1 MRGKIHILISRLLQ
15 ACLVASLLAG
25 CTKVVPDDSFEQK
38 SRIGFNTAM
47 TKAAV
52 GYPTDSKFISTAYSI
67 ASTGSWNDAAS
78 RPNKP
83 IIDEE
88 EVSYIEAE
96 RYWSTSKPHYWDANF
111 KYTFFSYSP
120 SSLKGK
126 VDVSTDGVKI
136 SNWDVEADDTK
147 DIEILVA
154 DIAKDKTKN
163 ESFSGYSGVPTN
175 FRQKLSKL
183 SFNMGISRDAEAGT
197 KVTLLGIK
205 IGYICTRGN
214 YSKGGYTDDVW
225 TVVEDSRKTG
235 TSGTSV
241 FNVFSGSQALSTE
254 TYFNPDS
261 KLIIPQSLLQSG
273 TYHPT
278 LIVEY
283 QIQVGEGKVE
293 TKTAECYFDINLR
306 QESWEKGME
315 YTYTIH
321 IGVGQYPIEFAG
333 TVADWSAVD
342 NGKVNIG
349 EVNFGE

>member
-1 MRGKIHILISRLLQ
+1 MRRNIHIILSRLLQ
-15 ACLVASLLAG
+15 TCLIASLLAG

-47 TKAAV
+47 TKAAGV
-52 GYPTDSKFISTAYSI
+52 YPTTSKFISTAYSI

-88 EVSYIEAE
+88 EVSYIEEE
-96 RYWSTSKPHYWDANF
+96 RYWSTSKPHYWDANR

-126 VDVSTDGVKI
+126 VGVSKDGVAI
-136 SNWDVEADDTK
+136 SNWDVETDAR
-147 DIEILVA
+147 EILVA

-183 SFNMGISRDAEAGT
+183 SFKMRISEYAANDT
-197 KVTLLGIK
+197 KVTLREIK
-205 IGYICTRGN
+205 VSHICTRGN
-214 YSKGGYTDDVW
+214 YSKGGYADDVW
-225 TVVEDSRKTG
+225 TVVEGSRKTG

-241 FNVFSGSQALSTE
+241 FTVFSGSQALSTE

-273 TYHPT
+273 SYHPK
-278 LIVEY
+278 LIVKY
-283 QIQVGEGKVE
+283 NIQVGNGDVE

-306 QESWEKGME
+306 QESWVMGME

-321 IGVGQYPIEFAG
+321 IGVGQYPIEFDG
-333 TVADWSAVD
+333 SVD
-342 NGKVNIG
+342 AWNVVNNGEVNIG
-349 EVNFGE
+349 

>member
-15 ACLVASLLAG
+15 TCLIASLLAG

-52 GYPTDSKFISTAYSI
+52 GYPTTSKFISTAYTI
-67 ASTGSWNDAAS
+67 ASTGSWDNAS
-78 RPNKP
+78 DRAGATTPLIN
-83 IIDEE
+83 EE
-88 EVSYIEAE
+88 EVSYNNTEK
-96 RYWSTSKPHYWDANF
+96 YWSTSTPHYWDANF

-126 VDVSTDGVKI
+126 VGVSKDGVAI
-136 SNWDVEADDTK
+136 SNWDVEK
-147 DIEILVA
+147 DAREILVA

-183 SFNMGISRDAEAGT
+183 SFNMGISLDAEAGT

-205 IGYICTRGN
+205 IVGICTRGN
-214 YSKGGYTDDVW
+214 YSKGGYTDNAW
-225 TVVEDSRKTG
+225 TVVEASRKTG
-235 TSGTSV
+235 ATGTSV
-241 FNVFSGSQALSTE
+241 FNVFSGSKELSTE
-254 TYFNPDS
+254 TYFKPAS

-273 TYHPT
+273 SYHPT

-283 QIQVGEGKVE
+283 KIQVGEGAIE
-293 TKTAECYFDINLR
+293 TKTAECHFDINLR
-306 QESWEKGME
+306 QESWVMGME

-321 IGVGQYPIEFAG
+321 IGVGQYPIEFDG
-333 TVADWSAVD
+333 SVDDWNVVD
-342 NGKVNIG
+342 NGEVNIG
-349 EVNFGE
+349 

>member
-1 MRGKIHILISRLLQ
+1 MRKNIHIIFSRLFQ
-15 ACLVASLLAG
+15 ACLIAGLLVG

-52 GYPTDSKFISTAYSI
+52 GYPTTSKFISKAYYI
-67 ASTGSWNDAAS
+67 ASSGSWDNTSDRAAATVLI
-78 RPNKP
+78 N
-83 IIDEE
+83 EE
-88 EVSYIEAE
+88 EVSYNNTEK
-96 RYWSTSKPHYWDANF
+96 YWSTTETAHYWDANR

-126 VDVSTDGVKI
+126 VSVSTDGVAI
-136 SNWDVEADDTK
+136 SNWDVEADAT
-147 DIEILVA
+147 EILVA

-183 SFNMGISRDAEAGT
+183 SFKMRISEYAASDT
-197 KVTLLGIK
+197 KVTLREIK
-205 IGYICTRGN
+205 VSHICTRGN
-214 YSKGGYTDDVW
+214 YSKGGYADDVW
-225 TVVEDSRKTG
+225 TVVEGSRKTG

-241 FNVFSGSQALSTE
+241 FTVFSGSQALSTE
-254 TYFNPDS
+254 TYFKPAS

-273 TYHPT
+273 DYHPK
-278 LIVEY
+278 LIVKY
-283 QIQVGEGKVE
+283 DIQVGNGDVE

-306 QESWEKGME
+306 QESWVMGME

-321 IGVGQYPIEFAG
+321 IGVGQYPIEFDG
-333 TVADWSAVD
+333 TVDAWNVVN
-342 NGKVNIG
+342 NGEVNIG
-349 EVNFGE
+349 

>member
-1 MRGKIHILISRLLQ
+1 MRGKIHILISRLIQ
-15 ACLVASLLAG
+15 TCLVASLLVG
-25 CTKVVPDDSFEQK
+25 CTKVVPDNRIEQK

-52 GYPTDSKFISTAYSI
+52 GYPTTSKFISTAYTI
-67 ASTGSWNDAAS
+67 ASTGSWDDAAS

-88 EVSYIEAE
+88 EVSYIKEE
-96 RYWSTSKPHYWDANF
+96 RYWSTSKPHYWDANR

-120 SSLKGK
+120 SSLKDK

-147 DIEILVA
+147 DTEILVA

-183 SFNMGISRDAEAGT
+183 SFNMGISEYAANGT

-205 IGYICTRGN
+205 IVDICTRGD
-214 YSKGGYTDDVW
+214 YSKGGYADDTW
-225 TVVEDSRKTG
+225 TVVEGSRKTG
-235 TSGTSV
+235 TTGTSV
-241 FNVFSGSQALSTE
+241 FTVFSGSKELSTKSV
-254 TYFNPDS
+254 PVPS

-273 TYHPT
+273 SYHPK

-333 TVADWSAVD
+333 TVDAWSAGNSN
-342 NGKVNIG
+342 NGEVNIG
-349 EVNFGE
+349 DK

>member
-1 MRGKIHILISRLLQ
+1 
-15 ACLVASLLAG
+15 
-25 CTKVVPDDSFEQK
+25 
-38 SRIGFNTAM
+38 M

-52 GYPTDSKFISTAYSI
+52 GYPIKSKFISTAYTI
-67 ASTGSWNDAAS
+67 ASTGSWDNASDREDAAMLI
-78 RPNKP
+78 K
-83 IIDEE
+83 EE
-88 EVSYIEAE
+88 EVSYNKDEK
-96 RYWSTSKPHYWDANF
+96 YWSTTTPHYWEAK

-126 VDVSTDGVKI
+126 VVVSKDGVAI
-136 SNWDVEADDTK
+136 SNWDVEADAT
-147 DIEILVA
+147 EILVA

-183 SFNMGISRDAEAGT
+183 SFNMGISRDAESGT

-205 IGYICTRGN
+205 IVDICTRGN
-214 YSKGGYTDDVW
+214 YSKGGYTDDAW
-225 TVVEDSRKTG
+225 TVVEASRKTG
-235 TSGTSV
+235 KTGTTV
-241 FNVFSGSQALSTE
+241 FTVFSGRQELSTE
-254 TYFNPDS
+254 SYYVPKS

-273 TYHPT
+273 TSYHPT

-283 QIQVGEGKVE
+283 EIQVGGKGAVE

-321 IGVGQYPIEFAG
+321 IGVGQYPIEFDA
-333 TVADWSAVD
+333 TVVNWSAIN
-342 NGKVNIG
+342 NGEVNIG
-349 EVNFGE
+349 KIL

>member
-15 ACLVASLLAG
+15 TCLVASLLAG

-52 GYPTDSKFISTAYSI
+52 GYPTDSKFISTAYTI
-67 ASTGSWNDAAS
+67 ASTGSWDNASDRAGAAVLI
-78 RPNKP
+78 N
-83 IIDEE
+83 EE
-88 EVSYIEAE
+88 EVSYNNTEK
-96 RYWSTSKPHYWDANF
+96 YWSTTTARYWDANY

-120 SSLKGK
+120 SSLKGPK
-126 VDVSTDGVKI
+126 VSVSTDGVAI
-136 SNWDVEADDTK
+136 SNWDVETDDT
-147 DIEILVA
+147 EILVA

-183 SFNMGISRDAEAGT
+183 SFNMGISRDAEART
-197 KVTLLGIK
+197 KVTLREIK
-205 IGYICTRGN
+205 IVDICTRGN
-214 YSKGGYTDDVW
+214 YSKGGYTDNFW

-235 TSGTSV
+235 TTGTSV
-241 FNVFSGSQALSTE
+241 FTVFSGSQELSTE
-254 TYFNPDS
+254 TYFNPAS

-273 TYHPT
+273 SYHPT

-283 QIQVGEGKVE
+283 QIQVGEGAVE
-293 TKTAECYFDINLR
+293 TKTAECHFDINLR
-306 QESWEKGME
+306 QESWVMGME

-321 IGVGQYPIEFAG
+321 IGVGQYPIEFDG
-333 TVADWSAVD
+333 SVDDWNVVN
-342 NGKVNIG
+342 NGEVNIG
-349 EVNFGE
+349 

>member
-1 MRGKIHILISRLLQ
+1 MRKNIHIILSRLIQ
-15 ACLVASLLAG
+15 ACLIAGLLVG

-52 GYPTDSKFISTAYSI
+52 GYPTGSRFISTAYSI
-67 ASTGSWNDAAS
+67 ASTGSWDDAAD
-78 RPNKP
+78 RTGAAVLIN
-83 IIDEE
+83 EE
-88 EVSYIEAE
+88 EVSYNNTEK
-96 RYWSTSKPHYWDANF
+96 YWSTATAHYWDANY

-120 SSLKGK
+120 SSLKGTK
-126 VDVSTDGVKI
+126 VSVSTDGVKI
-136 SNWDVEADDTK
+136 SNWDVEADAT
-147 DIEILVA
+147 EILVA

-183 SFNMGISRDAEAGT
+183 SFKMGKSPDAEEGK

-205 IGYICTRGN
+205 VSDICTQGN
-214 YSKGGYTDDVW
+214 YSKGGYTDDAW

-235 TSGTSV
+235 TSV
-241 FNVFSGSQALSTE
+241 FTVFSGSQELSTE
-254 TYFNPDS
+254 PYFKPDS

-273 TYHPT
+273 SYHPT

-283 QIQVGEGKVE
+283 KIQVGEGAPE

-321 IGVGQYPIEFAG
+321 IGVGQYPIEFDA
-333 TVADWSAVD
+333 TVD
-342 NGKVNIG
+342 NWSTINNGEVNIG
-349 EVNFGE
+349 EIL

>member
-1 MRGKIHILISRLLQ
+1 MRGKIYILISRLLQ
-15 ACLVASLLAG
+15 TCLVASLLAG

-52 GYPTDSKFISTAYSI
+52 GYPKESKFISTAYTI
-67 ASTGSWNDAAS
+67 ASTGSWDNAS
-78 RPNKP
+78 DRTGATKL
-83 IIDEE
+83 IYEE
-88 EVSYIEAE
+88 EVSFIEAE
-96 RYWSTSKPHYWDANF
+96 NYWSTTTARYWDANY

-126 VDVSTDGVKI
+126 VSVSTDGVAI
-136 SNWDVEADDTK
+136 YNWDVEAADAT
-147 DIEILVA
+147 EILVA

-183 SFNMGISRDAEAGT
+183 SFNMGISLDAEAGT

-205 IGYICTRGN
+205 IVGICTQGN
-214 YSKGGYTDDVW
+214 YSKGGYTDNAW
-225 TVVEDSRKTG
+225 TVVEDSRKK
-235 TSGTSV
+235 GTSV
-241 FNVFSGSQALSTE
+241 FTVFSGSKELSTE

-273 TYHPT
+273 SYHPK

-283 QIQVGEGKVE
+283 QIQVGKGAVE
-293 TKTAECYFDINLR
+293 TKTAECHFDINLR
-306 QESWEKGME
+306 QESWVMGME

-321 IGVGQYPIEFAG
+321 IGVGQYPIEFDG
-333 TVADWSAVD
+333 SVD
-342 NGKVNIG
+342 AWNVVNNGEVNIG
-349 EVNFGE
+349 

>member
-1 MRGKIHILISRLLQ
+1 MRINIHIILSRLLQ
-15 ACLVASLLAG
+15 TCLIASLLAG

-52 GYPTDSKFISTAYSI
+52 GYPTTSKFISTAYSI

-126 VDVSTDGVKI
+126 VDVSTDGVAI
-136 SNWDVEADDTK
+136 SNWDVETDAT
-147 DIEILVA
+147 EILVA
-154 DIAKDKTKN
+154 DIAIDKTKN
-163 ESFSGYSGVPTN
+163 ESSSGYSGVPTN

-183 SFNMGISRDAEAGT
+183 SFKMGISRDAAKET

-205 IGYICTRGN
+205 IVDICTQGD
-214 YSKGGYTDDVW
+214 YSKGGYYPDDAW
-225 TVVEDSRKTG
+225 TVVETSRKTG
-235 TSGTSV
+235 TSAFSV
-241 FNVFSGSQALSTE
+241 FPSIQDQSQALSTDD
-254 TYFNPDS
+254 YYVPDS

-273 TYHPT
+273 SHHPK

-283 QIQVGEGKVE
+283 EIQVGEGAAAE

-306 QESWEKGME
+306 QESWVMGME

-321 IGVGQYPIEFAG
+321 IGVGQYPIEFDG
-333 TVADWSAVD
+333 SVD
-342 NGKVNIG
+342 AWNVVNNGEVNIG
-349 EVNFGE
+349 

>member
-1 MRGKIHILISRLLQ
+1 MHKNIHIIISRLLQ
-15 ACLVASLLAG
+15 ACLIAGLLAG

-52 GYPTDSKFISTAYSI
+52 GYPIGSKFISTAYTI
-67 ASTGSWNDAAS
+67 ASTGSWDNAS
-78 RPNKP
+78 DRAGATVLIN
-83 IIDEE
+83 EE
-88 EVSYIEAE
+88 EVSYNNTEK
-96 RYWSTSKPHYWDANF
+96 YWSTTTAHYWDANR

-120 SSLKGK
+120 SSLKGTK
-126 VDVSTDGVKI
+126 VSVSTDGVKI
-136 SNWDVEADDTK
+136 SNWDVEADAT
-147 DIEILVA
+147 EILVA

-175 FRQKLSKL
+175 FRQKLAKL

-197 KVTLLGIK
+197 KVTLREIK

-225 TVVEDSRKTG
+225 TVVEDSRKKG

-241 FNVFSGSQALSTE
+241 FTVFSGSQELSTE
-254 TYFNPDS
+254 SYFNPDS

-273 TYHPT
+273 SYHPT

-283 QIQVGEGKVE
+283 QIQVGEGAIE
-293 TKTAECYFDINLR
+293 TKTAECHFDINLR
-306 QESWEKGME
+306 QESWVMGME

-321 IGVGQYPIEFAG
+321 IGVGQYPIEFDG
-333 TVADWSAVD
+333 SVD
-342 NGKVNIG
+342 NWNVVNNGEVNIG
-349 EVNFGE
+349 

>member
-15 ACLVASLLAG
+15 TCVVASLLAG
-25 CTKVVPDDSFEQK
+25 CTKVVPDVSFEQK

-52 GYPTDSKFISTAYSI
+52 GYPTTSTFISTAYTI
-67 ASTGSWNDAAS
+67 ASTGSWDNAS
-78 RPNKP
+78 DRAGATKLIN
-83 IIDEE
+83 EE
-88 EVSYIEAE
+88 EVSYDNKEK
-96 RYWSTSKPHYWDANF
+96 YWSTTTRYYWDNY

-126 VDVSTDGVKI
+126 VSVSTDGVAI
-136 SNWDVEADDTK
+136 SNWNVEADAT
-147 DIEILVA
+147 EILVA

-183 SFNMGISRDAEAGT
+183 SFKMGIPRNDEAGT

-205 IGYICTRGN
+205 IVGICTMGN
-214 YSKGGYTDDVW
+214 YSKGGYADDAW
-225 TVVEDSRKTG
+225 TVVEGSRKTG
-235 TSGTSV
+235 TSAFTV
-241 FNVFSGSQALSTE
+241 FPSIQGQVQALSTDD
-254 TYFNPDS
+254 YYVPDS

-273 TYHPT
+273 SYHPK

-283 QIQVGEGKVE
+283 EIQVGEGVVE
-293 TKTAECYFDINLR
+293 NKTAECYFDINLR

-321 IGVGQYPIEFAG
+321 IGVGQYPIEFDG
-333 TVADWSAVD
+333 SVDDWNVVD
-342 NGKVNIG
+342 NGGVNIG
-349 EVNFGE
+349 

>member
-15 ACLVASLLAG
+15 TCLIASLLVG

-52 GYPTDSKFISTAYSI
+52 GYPTGSRFISTAYSI
-67 ASTGSWNDAAS
+67 ASTGSWDNAS
-78 RPNKP
+78 DREGATVL
-83 IIDEE
+83 IDEE
-88 EVSYIEAE
+88 EVSYKDTEK
-96 RYWSTSKPHYWDANF
+96 YWSTTAAHYWDANR

-120 SSLKGK
+120 SSLKDK
-126 VDVSTDGVKI
+126 VGVSTDGVEI
-136 SNWDVEADDTK
+136 SNWNVEADAT
-147 DIEILVA
+147 EILVA

-183 SFNMGISRDAEAGT
+183 SFNMGISEDAEKDT

-205 IGYICTRGN
+205 IVDVCTQGN
-214 YSKGGYTDDVW
+214 YSKGGYADDAW
-225 TVVEDSRKTG
+225 TVVEGSRKTG
-235 TSGTSV
+235 TSV
-241 FNVFSGSQALSTE
+241 FTVFSDSRELSKTD
-254 TYFNPDS
+254 FFPAS
-261 KLIIPQSLLQSG
+261 KLIIPQSLLQSES
-273 TYHPT
+273 YHPK

-349 EVNFGE
+349 EVNFG

>member
-1 MRGKIHILISRLLQ
+1 MRKNIHIILSRLIQ
-15 ACLVASLLAG
+15 TCLVASLLAG

-52 GYPTDSKFISTAYSI
+52 GYPTGSKFISTAYFI
-67 ASTGSWNDAAS
+67 ASKGSWDNAS
-78 RPNKP
+78 DRANADVR
-83 IIDEE
+83 INEE
-88 EVSYIEAE
+88 EVSYDNTEK
-96 RYWSTSKPHYWDANF
+96 YWSTTTRYYWDNY

-126 VDVSTDGVKI
+126 VSVSTDGVAI
-136 SNWDVEADDTK
+136 YNWDVETDDT
-147 DIEILVA
+147 EILVA

-183 SFNMGISRDAEAGT
+183 SFKMGISQYAESGT
-197 KVTLLGIK
+197 NVTLLGIK
-205 IGYICTRGN
+205 IVDICTQGN
-214 YSKGGYTDDVW
+214 YSKGGYTDDSW
-225 TVVEDSRKTG
+225 TVVEGSRKTG
-235 TSGTSV
+235 TSV
-241 FNVFSGSQALSTE
+241 FTVFSGSKELSTE

-273 TYHPT
+273 SYHPT

-283 QIQVGEGKVE
+283 KIQVGEGAFE
-293 TKTAECYFDINLR
+293 TKTAECHFDINLR
-306 QESWEKGME
+306 QESWVMGME

-321 IGVGQYPIEFAG
+321 IGVGQYPIEFDG
-333 TVADWSAVD
+333 SVD
-342 NGKVNIG
+342 AWNVVNNGEVNIG
-349 EVNFGE
+349 

>member
-1 MRGKIHILISRLLQ
+1 MRKNIHIIFSRLFQ
-15 ACLVASLLAG
+15 SCLIAGLLVG

-52 GYPTDSKFISTAYSI
+52 GYPTTSKFISKAYYI
-67 ASTGSWNDAAS
+67 ASSGSWDNASDRAGAAVLI
-78 RPNKP
+78 N
-83 IIDEE
+83 EE
-88 EVSYIEAE
+88 EVSYNNTEK
-96 RYWSTSKPHYWDANF
+96 YWSTTETAHYWDANR

-126 VDVSTDGVKI
+126 VSVSTDGVAI
-136 SNWDVEADDTK
+136 SNWDVEADAT
-147 DIEILVA
+147 EILVA

-183 SFNMGISRDAEAGT
+183 SFKMRISEYAASDT
-197 KVTLLGIK
+197 KVTLREIK
-205 IGYICTRGN
+205 VSHICTRGN
-214 YSKGGYTDDVW
+214 YSKGGYADDVW
-225 TVVEDSRKTG
+225 TVVEGSRKTG

-241 FNVFSGSQALSTE
+241 FTVFSGSRELSKTD
-254 TYFNPDS
+254 FFHAS

-273 TYHPT
+273 SYHPK
-278 LIVEY
+278 LIVKY
-283 QIQVGEGKVE
+283 DIQVGGGAVE

-306 QESWEKGME
+306 QESWVMGME

-321 IGVGQYPIEFAG
+321 IGVGQYPIEFDG
-333 TVADWSAVD
+333 TVDAWNVVN
-342 NGKVNIG
+342 NGEVNIG
-349 EVNFGE
+349 

>member
-1 MRGKIHILISRLLQ
+1 
-15 ACLVASLLAG
+15 
-25 CTKVVPDDSFEQK
+25 
-38 SRIGFNTAM
+38 M

-52 GYPTDSKFISTAYSI
+52 GYPIGSRFISTAYSI
-67 ASTGSWNDAAS
+67 ASTGSWDDAAS
-78 RPNKP
+78 RTSATK

-88 EVSYIEAE
+88 EVSYIGAE
-96 RYWSTSKPHYWDANF
+96 RYWSTSTAHYWNANR

-126 VDVSTDGVKI
+126 VDVSKDGVAI
-136 SNWDVEADDTK
+136 PNWDVEADDTK

-183 SFNMGISRDAEAGT
+183 SFKMGIPRDAEART

-205 IGYICTRGN
+205 IVGICTMGN
-214 YSKGGYTDDVW
+214 YSKGGYTDDAW
-225 TVVEDSRKTG
+225 TVVEGSRKTG
-235 TSGTSV
+235 TTGTSV
-241 FNVFSGSQALSTE
+241 FTVFSGSEELSTE
-254 TYFNPDS
+254 TYFNPAA

-273 TYHPT
+273 SYHPT

-283 QIQVGEGKVE
+283 QIQVGTGAAE
-293 TKTAECYFDINLR
+293 TKTAECHFDINLR

-321 IGVGQYPIEFAG
+321 IGVGQYPIEFDA
-333 TVADWSAVD
+333 TVDNWSAIY
-342 NGKVNIG
+342 NGEVNIG
-349 EVNFGE
+349 

>member
-15 ACLVASLLAG
+15 TCVVASLLAG

-52 GYPTDSKFISTAYSI
+52 GYPTTSKFISTAYFI
-67 ASTGSWNDAAS
+67 ASTGSWDNAS
-78 RPNKP
+78 DREGATKL
-83 IIDEE
+83 IKEE
-88 EVSYIEAE
+88 EVSYDNKEKN
-96 RYWSTSKPHYWDANF
+96 WSTTTRYYWDNY

-120 SSLKGK
+120 SSLKGTK
-126 VDVSTDGVKI
+126 VSVSTDGVAI
-136 SNWDVEADDTK
+136 SNWDVEADAR
-147 DIEILVA
+147 EILVA

-205 IGYICTRGN
+205 IVGICTRGD
-214 YSKGGYTDDVW
+214 YSKGGYSDNSW
-225 TVVEDSRKTG
+225 TVVEASRKKG
-235 TSGTSV
+235 TTGTSV
-241 FNVFSGSQALSTE
+241 FTVFSGSKELSTE
-254 TYFNPDS
+254 SYFNPDS

-273 TYHPT
+273 SYHPT

-283 QIQVGEGKVE
+283 QIQVGKGAVE
-293 TKTAECYFDINLR
+293 TKTAECHFDINLR
-306 QESWEKGME
+306 QESWVMGME

-321 IGVGQYPIEFAG
+321 IGVGQYPIEFDG
-333 TVADWSAVD
+333 SVD
-342 NGKVNIG
+342 AWNVVNNGEVNIG
-349 EVNFGE
+349 

>member
-15 ACLVASLLAG
+15 TCVVASLLAG

-52 GYPTDSKFISTAYSI
+52 GYPTDSKFISTAYTI
-67 ASTGSWNDAAS
+67 ASTKTWDNAS
-78 RPNKP
+78 DRAGATLL
-83 IIDEE
+83 IDEE
-88 EVSYIEAE
+88 EVSYNVTEK
-96 RYWSTSKPHYWDANF
+96 YWSTTTARYWDANY

-120 SSLKGK
+120 SSLKDK
-126 VDVSTDGVKI
+126 VDVSTDGVAI
-136 SNWDVEADDTK
+136 SNWDVEADAT
-147 DIEILVA
+147 EILVA

-183 SFNMGISRDAEAGT
+183 SFNMSISRDAEAGT

-205 IGYICTRGN
+205 IVGICTRGN
-214 YSKGGYTDDVW
+214 YSKGGYTDNAW
-225 TVVEDSRKTG
+225 TVDAASRKTG
-235 TSGTSV
+235 ATGTSV
-241 FNVFSGSQALSTE
+241 FNVFSGSQELSNK

-261 KLIIPQSLLQSG
+261 KLIIPQSLLQSRD
-273 TYHPT
+273 YHPK
-278 LIVEY
+278 LIVKY
-283 QIQVGEGKVE
+283 DIQVGNGDVE

-306 QESWEKGME
+306 QESWVMGME

-321 IGVGQYPIEFAG
+321 IGVGQYPREFDA
-333 TVADWSAVD
+333 TVD
-342 NGKVNIG
+342 NWSTINNGEVNIG
-349 EVNFGE
+349 EIL

>member
-15 ACLVASLLAG
+15 TCLVASLLAG

-52 GYPTDSKFISTAYSI
+52 GYPTDSKFISTAYTI
-67 ASTGSWNDAAS
+67 ASTGSWDNASDRAGAAVLI
-78 RPNKP
+78 N
-83 IIDEE
+83 EE
-88 EVSYIEAE
+88 EVSYNNTEK
-96 RYWSTSKPHYWDANF
+96 YWSTTTAHYWDANY

-120 SSLKGK
+120 SSLKDK
-126 VDVSTDGVKI
+126 VDVSTDGVAI
-136 SNWDVEADDTK
+136 SNWDVEADAT
-147 DIEILVA
+147 EILVA

-205 IGYICTRGN
+205 IVDICTRGN
-214 YSKGGYTDDVW
+214 YSKGGYTDNSW
-225 TVVEDSRKTG
+225 TVVEASRKTG
-235 TSGTSV
+235 TTGTSV
-241 FNVFSGSQALSTE
+241 FTVFSGSQELSTE
-254 TYFNPDS
+254 TYFNPAS

-273 TYHPT
+273 SYHPT

-283 QIQVGEGKVE
+283 QIQVGEGAVE
-293 TKTAECYFDINLR
+293 TKTAECHFDINLR
-306 QESWEKGME
+306 QESWVMGME

-321 IGVGQYPIEFAG
+321 IGVGQYPIEFDG
-333 TVADWSAVD
+333 SVD
-342 NGKVNIG
+342 AWNVVNNGEVNIG
-349 EVNFGE
+349 

>member
-15 ACLVASLLAG
+15 TCVVASLLAG

-52 GYPTDSKFISTAYSI
+52 VYPTTSTFISSAYFI
-67 ASTGSWNDAAS
+67 ASTGSWDNDRASAAVLI
-78 RPNKP
+78 N
-83 IIDEE
+83 EE
-88 EVSYIEAE
+88 EVSYKNKEK
-96 RYWSTSKPHYWDANF
+96 YWSTTTAHYWDANY

-126 VDVSTDGVKI
+126 VGVSTDGVAI
-136 SNWDVEADDTK
+136 SNWDVEADAT
-147 DIEILVA
+147 EILVA

-183 SFNMGISRDAEAGT
+183 SFNMGISRYAVAGT

-205 IGYICTRGN
+205 IVGICTRGDYN
-214 YSKGGYTDDVW
+214 KGGYTDDAW
-225 TVVEDSRKTG
+225 TVVEASRKTG
-235 TSGTSV
+235 TTGTSV
-241 FNVFSGSQALSTE
+241 FNVFSGSQELSTE
-254 TYFNPDS
+254 SHFIPAS

-273 TYHPT
+273 SYHPQ

-283 QIQVGEGKVE
+283 QIQVGEGAVE

-321 IGVGQYPIEFAG
+321 IGVGQYPIKFDA
-333 TVADWSAVD
+333 TVDDWSAIN
-342 NGKVNIG
+342 NGEVNIG
-349 EVNFGE
+349 

>member
-15 ACLVASLLAG
+15 TCLVASLLAG
-25 CTKVVPDDSFEQK
+25 CTKVAPDNSLAPA

-52 GYPTDSKFISTAYSI
+52 GYPKNSKFISTAYI
-67 ASTGSWNDAAS
+67 FDGTGSWNNAS
-78 RPNKP
+78 DRTGATVLF
-83 IIDEE
+83 DEE
-88 EVSYIEAE
+88 EVSYMEN
-96 RYWSTSKPHYWDANF
+96 YWSTVTEYHWVANY

-120 SSLKGK
+120 SSLIDK
-126 VDVSTDGVKI
+126 VDVSKDGVAI

-154 DIAKDKTKN
+154 DIAIDKTKN
-163 ESFSGYSGVPTN
+163 ESSSGYSGVPTN

-183 SFNMGISRDAEAGT
+183 SFKMGISRDAAKET

-205 IGYICTRGN
+205 IVDICTQGD
-214 YSKGGYTDDVW
+214 YSKGGYYPDDAW
-225 TVVEDSRKTG
+225 TVVETSRKTG
-235 TSGTSV
+235 TSAFSV
-241 FNVFSGSQALSTE
+241 FPSIQDQSQALSTDD
-254 TYFNPDS
+254 YYVPDS

-273 TYHPT
+273 DYHPK

-283 QIQVGEGKVE
+283 EIQVGEGAAAE

-306 QESWEKGME
+306 QESWIMGME

-321 IGVGQYPIEFAG
+321 IGVGQYPIEFDG
-333 TVADWSAVD
+333 SVD
-342 NGKVNIG
+342 AWNVVNNGEVNIG
-349 EVNFGE
+349 

>member
-1 MRGKIHILISRLLQ
+1 MRKNIHIILSRLFQ
-15 ACLVASLLAG
+15 SCLIASLLVG

-52 GYPTDSKFISTAYSI
+52 GYPTTSKFISKAYYI
-67 ASTGSWNDAAS
+67 ASSGSWDNASDRAGAAVLI
-78 RPNKP
+78 N
-83 IIDEE
+83 EE
-88 EVSYIEAE
+88 EVSYNNTEK
-96 RYWSTSKPHYWDANF
+96 YWSTTETAHYWDANR

-126 VDVSTDGVKI
+126 VSVSTDGVAI
-136 SNWDVEADDTK
+136 SNWDVETDAT
-147 DIEILVA
+147 EILVA

-183 SFNMGISRDAEAGT
+183 SFKMRISEYAASDT
-197 KVTLLGIK
+197 KVTLREIK
-205 IGYICTRGN
+205 VSHICTRGN
-214 YSKGGYTDDVW
+214 YSKGGYADDAW

-241 FNVFSGSQALSTE
+241 FTVFSGNQALSNE
-254 TYFNPDS
+254 SDSNPDS

-273 TYHPT
+273 DYHPK
-278 LIVEY
+278 LIVKY
-283 QIQVGEGKVE
+283 DIQVGNGDVE

-306 QESWEKGME
+306 QESWVMGME

-321 IGVGQYPIEFAG
+321 IGVGQYPIEFDG
-333 TVADWSAVD
+333 TVDAWNVVN
-342 NGKVNIG
+342 NGEVNIG
-349 EVNFGE
+349 

>member
-1 MRGKIHILISRLLQ
+1 MRKNIHIILSRLIQ
-15 ACLVASLLAG
+15 TCFIASLLAG

-52 GYPTDSKFISTAYSI
+52 GYPIGSRFISTAYSI
-67 ASTGSWNDAAS
+67 ASTGSWDDAAS
-78 RPNKP
+78 RTSATK

-88 EVSYIEAE
+88 EVSYIGAE
-96 RYWSTSKPHYWDANF
+96 RYWSTSTAHYWDANY

-126 VDVSTDGVKI
+126 VGVSKDGVAI
-136 SNWDVEADDTK
+136 SNWNVEADAT
-147 DIEILVA
+147 EILVA
-154 DIAKDKTKN
+154 DIAKDKSKN

-183 SFNMGISRDAEAGT
+183 SFKMGISQYAESGT
-197 KVTLLGIK
+197 NVTLLGIK
-205 IGYICTRGN
+205 IVDICTQGN
-214 YSKGGYTDDVW
+214 YSKGGYTDDSW
-225 TVVEDSRKTG
+225 TVVEGSRKTG
-235 TSGTSV
+235 TSV
-241 FNVFSGSQALSTE
+241 FTVFSGSKELSTE

-273 TYHPT
+273 SYHPT

-283 QIQVGEGKVE
+283 KIQVGEGAFE
-293 TKTAECYFDINLR
+293 TKTAECHFDINLR
-306 QESWEKGME
+306 QESWVMGME

-321 IGVGQYPIEFAG
+321 IGVGQYPIEFDG
-333 TVADWSAVD
+333 SVD
-342 NGKVNIG
+342 AWNVVNNGEVNIG
-349 EVNFGE
+349 

>member
-1 MRGKIHILISRLLQ
+1 MRGNIHIILSRLFQ
-15 ACLVASLLAG
+15 ACLIASLLVG
-25 CTKVVPDDSFEQK
+25 CTKVVPNDSFEQK

-52 GYPTDSKFISTAYSI
+52 GYPTGSKFISTAYTI
-67 ASTGSWNDAAS
+67 VSTGSWDNAS
-78 RPNKP
+78 DRAGANK

-96 RYWSTSKPHYWDANF
+96 RYWSTTARYYWDNY

-120 SSLKGK
+120 SSLKGTK
-126 VDVSTDGVKI
+126 VSVSTNGVAI
-136 SNWDVEADDTK
+136 SNWDVEADAT
-147 DIEILVA
+147 EILVA

-183 SFNMGISRDAEAGT
+183 SFKMRISEYAANDT
-197 KVTLLGIK
+197 KVTLREIK
-205 IGYICTRGN
+205 VSHICTRGN
-214 YSKGGYTDDVW
+214 YSKGGYADDVW
-225 TVVEDSRKTG
+225 TVVEGSRKTG
-235 TSGTSV
+235 TTGTSV
-241 FNVFSGSQALSTE
+241 FTVFSGSQELSTKSD
-254 TYFNPDS
+254 FNPDS

-273 TYHPT
+273 DYHPK

-306 QESWEKGME
+306 QESWVMGME

-321 IGVGQYPIEFAG
+321 IGVGQYPIEFDGSVEAW
-333 TVADWSAVD
+333 TVVN
-342 NGKVNIG
+342 NGEVNIG
-349 EVNFGE
+349 QVNFG

>member
-15 ACLVASLLAG
+15 TCLVASLLAG

-52 GYPTDSKFISTAYSI
+52 GYPTDSKFISTAYFI
-67 ASTGSWNDAAS
+67 ASKGSWDNAS
-78 RPNKP
+78 DRANADVR
-83 IIDEE
+83 INEE
-88 EVSYIEAE
+88 EVSYDNTEK
-96 RYWSTSKPHYWDANF
+96 YWSTTTRYYWDNY

-126 VDVSTDGVKI
+126 VSVSTDGVAI
-136 SNWDVEADDTK
+136 YNWDVEADAT
-147 DIEILVA
+147 EILVA

-205 IGYICTRGN
+205 IVDICTRGN
-214 YSKGGYTDDVW
+214 YSKGGYTDDSW
-225 TVVEDSRKTG
+225 TVDEASRKTG

-241 FNVFSGSQALSTE
+241 FTVFSGSEVLSSDDH
-254 TYFNPDS
+254 YVRAS

-273 TYHPT
+273 SYHPT

-283 QIQVGEGKVE
+283 QIQVGEGAIE
-293 TKTAECYFDINLR
+293 TKTAECHFDINLR
-306 QESWEKGME
+306 QESWIMGME
-315 YTYTIH
+315 YTYIIH
-321 IGVGQYPIEFAG
+321 IGVGQYPIEFDG
-333 TVADWSAVD
+333 SVDDWNVVD
-342 NGKVNIG
+342 NGEVNIG
-349 EVNFGE
+349 

>member
-15 ACLVASLLAG
+15 TCVVASLLAG

-52 GYPTDSKFISTAYSI
+52 GYPTTSTFISTAYFI
-67 ASTGSWNDAAS
+67 ASTGSWDNAS
-78 RPNKP
+78 DREGATKLIN
-83 IIDEE
+83 EE
-88 EVSYIEAE
+88 EVSYDNKEK
-96 RYWSTSKPHYWDANF
+96 YWSTTTRYYWDNY

-120 SSLKGK
+120 SSLKGTK
-126 VDVSTDGVKI
+126 VSVSTDGVAI
-136 SNWDVEADDTK
+136 FNWDVETDDT
-147 DIEILVA
+147 EILVA

-183 SFNMGISRDAEAGT
+183 SFKMGISQYAESGT
-197 KVTLLGIK
+197 NVTLLGIK
-205 IGYICTRGN
+205 IVDICTQGN
-214 YSKGGYTDDVW
+214 YSKGGYTDDSW

-235 TSGTSV
+235 TSV
-241 FNVFSGSQALSTE
+241 FTVFSGSEVLSDDH
-254 TYFNPDS
+254 YVRAS

-273 TYHPT
+273 SYHPT

-283 QIQVGEGKVE
+283 KIQVGKGAVE
-293 TKTAECYFDINLR
+293 TKTAECHFDINLR
-306 QESWEKGME
+306 QESWVMGME

-321 IGVGQYPIEFAG
+321 IGVGQYPIEFDG
-333 TVADWSAVD
+333 SVDDWNVVD
-342 NGKVNIG
+342 NGEVNIG
-349 EVNFGE
+349 